1 MSYIWEVNNFVNL
14 YLNNFIINNDLEKVI
29 WFTADFPIFFLP
41 IFMLTAWLYFTFK
54 TYKKE
59 KRENLLYIFYSVII
73 SITITNIV
81 KSFFILERPNII
93 IEPILEKIPNN
104 SFPSDHATVS
114 FAFLFSLYAAWYKK
128 TFWIFWIFVILMNFS
143 RISWWLHWFFDILA
157 WAVIWLIWTIFIFKN
172 KKNKYIQKVN
182 KFFFKITD
190 FLKI

>member
-1 MSYIWEVNNFVNL
+1 
-14 YLNNFIINNDLEKVI
+14 
-29 WFTADFPIFFLP
+29 
-41 IFMLTAWLYFTFK
+41 MLTAWLYFTFK

-114 FAFLFSLYAAWYKK
+114 FAFLFSLYAA
-128 TFWIFWIFVILMNFS
+128 
-143 RISWWLHWFFDILA
+143 
-157 WAVIWLIWTIFIFKN
+157 
-172 KKNKYIQKVN
+172 
-182 KFFFKITD
+182 
-190 FLKI
+190 

>member
-157 WAVIWLIWTIFIFKN
+157 WAVIWLIWAIFIFKN